1 MFDKILLAVDS
12 SPHSAKAADAAT
24 ELAKLSN
31 AEVLVCH
38 VRAPLT
44 GRAGHVDV
52 DLREQDDNI
61 AEGIARSLEERGVKA
76 TASRVA
82 AYYGDTAQRIVEAA
96 SAVGA
101 EGIVMGSRGHSDLPN
116 LLFCSVTHK
125 VLHLATRPVLV
136 VR

>member
-24 ELAKLSN
+24 ELAQLRNS
-31 AEVLVCH
+31 EVLVYH
-38 VRAPLT
+38 VRALLA
-44 GRAGHVDV
+44 GRAGQVDV

-61 AEGIARSLEERGVKA
+61 AEDIARTLEERGVRA

-82 AYYGDTAQRIVEAA
+82 AYYGDTAKRIVEAA
-96 SAVGA
+96 EAIGA
-101 EGIVMGSRGHSDLPN
+101 DVIVMGSRGHSDLPS
-116 LLFCSVTHK
+116 LLLGSVTHK
-125 VLHLATRPVLV
+125 VLHLSTRPVLV